1 MSLLDLL
8 VSVLVV
14 AAMGSIGLGIDT
26 KCLESVRAAQRL
38 LPAALLVNYVG
49 VPLVAL
55 GVAALLPVDTRV
67 REGVMLCA
75 LAPGGASATLIAARM
90 RADAVVAAAVV
101 IATTATSVVLTPL
114 LVAVVLGGG
123 DALTMFAVAGRA
135 GLTALAYQ
143 ALPIALGVLVQ
154 RVHPGFAARILP
166 WTSRIANAALV
177 ILVVG
182 LLATRSAELLAVGI
196 AGLSLALIVT
206 LAGLGLGALAA
217 PRAPES
223 TRMAIGVTTAIRS
236 LSLALVIAA
245 HHFPDPATT
254 QGILV
259 YGLLMYIATLG
270 LAQWRAPSRDRGG
283 SAPASER
290 SCTGYRDSGAQTS
303 AYRDENQAPN
313 EANGA

>member
-1 MSLLDLL
+1 MSPLDLL

-14 AAMGSIGLGIDT
+14 AAMSSVGLDIDA
-26 KCLESVRAAQRL
+26 KRIESVRAARGL
-38 LPAALLVNYVG
+38 LPAIFLVNYVG

-55 GVAALLPVDTRV
+55 GAAALLPVDAQV
-67 REGVMLCA
+67 REGVLLCA

-90 RADAVVAAAVV
+90 RADAAVAAAVV
-101 IATTATSVVLTPL
+101 IAMTATSVVLTPL
-114 LVAVVLGGG
+114 LVAAALGGG
-123 DALTMFAVAGRA
+123 DASTMFAVAGRA

-143 ALPIALGVLVQ
+143 ALPLALGVLLG
-154 RVHPGFAARILP
+154 RRHPGFAARLLP
-166 WTSRIANAALV
+166 WTSRTANAALA

-182 LLATRSAELLAVGI
+182 LLVTRSAELLAVGV
-196 AGLSLALIVT
+196 AGLTLALVVT

-223 TRMAIGVTTAIRS
+223 TRMAIGVTTTIRS

-259 YGLLMYIATLG
+259 YGLLMYVVTLG
-270 LAQWRAPSRDRGG
+270 LAQVRAPR
-283 SAPASER
+283 ER
-290 SCTGYRDSGAQTS
+290 
-303 AYRDENQAPN
+303 P
-313 EANGA
+313 

>member
-1 MSLLDLL
+1 MSPLDLL

-14 AAMGSIGLGIDT
+14 AAMSSVGLDIDA
-26 KCLESVRAAQRL
+26 KRIESVRAARGL
-38 LPAALLVNYVG
+38 LPAIFLVNYVG

-55 GVAALLPVDTRV
+55 GAAALLPVDAQV
-67 REGVMLCA
+67 REGVLLCA

-90 RADAVVAAAVV
+90 RADAAVAAAVV
-101 IATTATSVVLTPL
+101 IAMTATSVVLTPL
-114 LVAVVLGGG
+114 LVAAVLGGG
-123 DALTMFAVAGRA
+123 DASTMFAVAGRA

-143 ALPIALGVLVQ
+143 ALPLALGVLLG
-154 RVHPGFAARILP
+154 RRHPGFAARLLP
-166 WTSRIANAALV
+166 WTSRTANAALA

-182 LLATRSAELLAVGI
+182 LLVTRSAELLAVGV
-196 AGLSLALIVT
+196 AGLTLALVVT

-223 TRMAIGVTTAIRS
+223 TRMAIGVTTTIRS

-259 YGLLMYIATLG
+259 YGLLMYVVTLG
-270 LAQWRAPSRDRGG
+270 LAQVRAPR
-283 SAPASER
+283 ER
-290 SCTGYRDSGAQTS
+290 
-303 AYRDENQAPN
+303 P
-313 EANGA
+313 

>member
-1 MSLLDLL
+1 MSPLDLL

-14 AAMGSIGLGIDT
+14 AAMSSVGLDIDA
-26 KCLESVRAAQRL
+26 KRIESVRAARGL
-38 LPAALLVNYVG
+38 LPAIFLVNYVG

-55 GVAALLPVDTRV
+55 GAAALLPVDAQV
-67 REGVMLCA
+67 REGVLLCA

-90 RADAVVAAAVV
+90 RADAAVAAAVV
-101 IATTATSVVLTPL
+101 IAMTATSVVLTPL
-114 LVAVVLGGG
+114 LVAAVLGGG
-123 DALTMFAVAGRA
+123 DASTMFAVAGRA

-143 ALPIALGVLVQ
+143 ALPLALGVLLG
-154 RVHPGFAARILP
+154 RRHPGFAARLLP
-166 WTSRIANAALV
+166 WTSRTANAALA

-182 LLATRSAELLAVGI
+182 LLVTRSAELLAVGV
-196 AGLSLALIVT
+196 AGLTLALVVT

-223 TRMAIGVTTAIRS
+223 TRMAIGVTTTIRS

-259 YGLLMYIATLG
+259 YGLLMYVVTLG
-270 LAQWRAPSRDRGG
+270 LAQLRAPPDR
-283 SAPASER
+283 P
-290 SCTGYRDSGAQTS
+290 
-303 AYRDENQAPN
+303 
-313 EANGA
+313 